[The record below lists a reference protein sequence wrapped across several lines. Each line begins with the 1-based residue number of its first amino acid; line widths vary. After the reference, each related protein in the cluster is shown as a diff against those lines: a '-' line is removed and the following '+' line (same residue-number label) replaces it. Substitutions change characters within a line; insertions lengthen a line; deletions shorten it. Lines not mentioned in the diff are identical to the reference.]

1 MKRVGN
7 VFNKIVDFD
16 NLLLADK
23 KARNRQVAEEIL
35 LKENEKIEDLQC
47 KGLKIIQNKKWFC
60 FGMDAVL
67 LANYC
72 EFKKGSKVVDL
83 GTGTGIIPLILYAK
97 KNISLAIGVEIQ
109 PEVAE
114 MASRSV
120 QLNGLDDS
128 IKILN
133 IDLKEVTSYLEPN
146 SFDAVVS
153 NPPYKMTNSG
163 IKNPNDQKAISR
175 HEIMC
180 TLEDVIKNASKLLKQ
195 YGKFY
200 MIHRPD
206 RLVDIMCLLRQYK
219 LEPKRIRFV
228 HPKANEKPNMVIIQA
243 SKNGNKEL
251 KFDTP
256 LYVYNEQG
264 QFSDEIHTI
273 YGAD

>member
-1 MKRVGN
+1 MT
-7 VFNKIVDFD
+7 D
-16 NLLLADK
+16 
-23 KARNRQVAEEIL
+23 IL

-47 KGLKIIQNKKWFC
+47 KGLRIIQNKKWFC

-72 EFKKGSKVVDL
+72 ELKKGSKVIDL

-97 KNISLAIGVEIQ
+97 KDISLAIGVEIQ

-114 MASRSV
+114 MADRSIK
-120 QLNGLDDS
+120 LNNLEDK

-133 IDLKEVTSYLEPN
+133 IDLKEITNHLEPY

-153 NPPYKMTNSG
+153 NPPYKLYNSG
-163 IKNPNDQKAISR
+163 IKNPSDQKAISR
-175 HEIMC
+175 HEVMC

-206 RLVDIMCLLRQYK
+206 RLVDIMCLLREYK
-219 LEPKRIRFV
+219 LEPKKIRFI
-228 HPKANEKPNMVIIQA
+228 HPKVNEKPNMVIIQA

-251 KFDTP
+251 KFDPP
-256 LYVYNEQG
+256 LYVYDENG
-264 QFSDEIHTI
+264 SFSPEIHTI
-273 YGAD
+273 YNEES

>member
-1 MKRVGN
+1 MTD
-7 VFNKIVDFD
+7 I
-16 NLLLADK
+16 
-23 KARNRQVAEEIL
+23 IL
-35 LKENEKIEDLQC
+35 NEHEKIEDLQC
-47 KGLKIIQNKKWFC
+47 KGLRIIQNKKWFC

-72 EFKKGSKVVDL
+72 DLKKGSKVVDL

-114 MASRSV
+114 MANRSIK
-120 QLNGLDDS
+120 LNNLEDE

-133 IDLKEVTSYLEPN
+133 VDLKEVTNHLEPH

-153 NPPYKMTNSG
+153 NPPYKLYNSG
-163 IKNPNDQKAISR
+163 IKNPTDQKAISR
-175 HEIMC
+175 HEVMC

-206 RLVDIMCLLRQYK
+206 RLVDIMCLLREYK
-219 LEPKRIRFV
+219 LEPKRIRFI
-228 HPKANEKPNMVIIQA
+228 HPHVNEKPNMVIIQA

-251 KFDTP
+251 KFDPP
-256 LYVYNEQG
+256 LYVY
-264 QFSDEIHTI
+264 DENGELSEEVHTI
-273 YGAD
+273 YNSKS

>member
-1 MKRVGN
+1 MT
-7 VFNKIVDFD
+7 D
-16 NLLLADK
+16 
-23 KARNRQVAEEIL
+23 IL

-47 KGLKIIQNKKWFC
+47 KGLRIIQNKKWFC

-72 EFKKGSKVVDL
+72 ELKKGSKVVDL

-97 KNISLAIGVEIQ
+97 KDISLAIGVEIQ

-114 MASRSV
+114 MADRSIR
-120 QLNGLDDS
+120 LNNLDDK

-133 IDLKEVTSYLEPN
+133 IDLKEITNHLEPY

-153 NPPYKMTNSG
+153 NPPYKLYNSG
-163 IKNPNDQKAISR
+163 IKNPSDQKAISR
-175 HEIMC
+175 HEVMC

-206 RLVDIMCLLRQYK
+206 RLVDIMYLLREYK
-219 LEPKRIRFV
+219 LEPKRIRFI
-228 HPKANEKPNMVIIQA
+228 HPHVNDKPNMVIIQA

-251 KFDTP
+251 KFDPP
-256 LYVYNEQG
+256 LYVYNENG
-264 QFSDEIHTI
+264 EFSKEVHTI
-273 YGAD
+273 YNSEL

>member
-1 MKRVGN
+1 LT
-7 VFNKIVDFD
+7 D
-16 NLLLADK
+16 
-23 KARNRQVAEEIL
+23 IL

-47 KGLKIIQNKKWFC
+47 KGLRIIQNKKWFC

-72 EFKKGSKVVDL
+72 ELKKGSKVVDL

-97 KNISLAIGVEIQ
+97 KDISLAIGVEIQ

-114 MASRSV
+114 MADRSIR
-120 QLNGLDDS
+120 LNNLDDK

-133 IDLKEVTSYLEPN
+133 IDLKEITNHLEPY

-153 NPPYKMTNSG
+153 NPPYKLYNSG
-163 IKNPNDQKAISR
+163 IKNPSDQKAISR
-175 HEIMC
+175 HEVMC

-206 RLVDIMCLLRQYK
+206 RLVDIMYLLREYK
-219 LEPKRIRFV
+219 LEPKRIRFI
-228 HPKANEKPNMVIIQA
+228 HPHVNDKPNMVIIQA

-251 KFDTP
+251 KFDPP
-256 LYVYNEQG
+256 LYVYNENG
-264 QFSDEIHTI
+264 EFSKEVHTI
-273 YGAD
+273 YNSEL